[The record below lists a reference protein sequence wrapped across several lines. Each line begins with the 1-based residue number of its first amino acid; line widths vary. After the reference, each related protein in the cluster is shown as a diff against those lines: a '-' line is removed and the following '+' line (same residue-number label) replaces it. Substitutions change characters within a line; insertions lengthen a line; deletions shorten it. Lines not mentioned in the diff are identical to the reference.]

1 LKKRKA
7 YKRLMYEDRKR
18 IEILCRE
25 GTPITIMAY
34 KIGVDP
40 MTIRRELKR
49 GGDPYS
55 AEAAQRSV

>member
-1 LKKRKA
+1 
-7 YKRLMYEDRKR
+7 MYEDRKR